1 MRGNSKGKNMKRQ
14 RRSFA
19 NILTTALAAALS
31 TILTVGAMCG
41 CTADQG
47 KNIVFDSTGTD
58 DGPMIPLTF
67 FGYKYEALNVMAIED
82 ALHGFMDVYPHI
94 SISYDGIKSPEYFE
108 VLDKRLDTGNG
119 DDIFMVDHEHVL
131 NLGGSG
137 DWLTFPAFPPL
148 MTSATWPKA
157 R

>member
-47 KNIVFDSTGTD
+47 KILFLTVPE
-58 DGPMIPLTF
+58 PM
-67 FGYKYEALNVMAIED
+67 
-82 ALHGFMDVYPHI
+82 MD
-94 SISYDGIKSPEYFE
+94 
-108 VLDKRLDTGNG
+108 R
-119 DDIFMVDHEHVL
+119 
-131 NLGGSG
+131 
-137 DWLTFPAFPPL
+137 
-148 MTSATWPKA
+148 
-157 R
+157 